1 VKNIGSI
8 IGFAIAGIFVMSVWG
23 AFVEAYGIFG
33 GWFAGLIIISIMWF
47 MNHFLGLVANEGAAV
62 DMAAGIA
69 ICGTMR
75 DVFLYGPQAGIDS
88 LPTLAFVAI
97 GAIVGGITAVA
108 IEKMWAERDA
118 AVSAKSKDISA

>member
-23 AFVEAYGIFG
+23 AFAEAYGIFG
-33 GWFAGLIIISIMWF
+33 GWFAGLAIISIMWF
-47 MNHFLGLVANEGAAV
+47 MNHFLGLVANEGAFV

-69 ICGTMR
+69 VTGTLR
-75 DVFLYGPQAGIDS
+75 DVFLNGPQAGIDS

-97 GAIVGGITAVA
+97 GAVLAGVTAVA

-118 AVSAKSKDISA
+118 AVSAKEDISA